1 MPVFFRIMYIWTYS
15 RTYTKH
21 ITGGWSKVGMGV
33 RFGNKEKNKRR
44 VLHIQMI
51 LVELA
56 KFWYLN
62 SKHMGVNFPQRK
74 WWQLPDW
81 RGT

>member
-1 MPVFFRIMYIWTYS
+1 
-15 RTYTKH
+15 
-21 ITGGWSKVGMGV
+21 
-33 RFGNKEKNKRR
+33 
-44 VLHIQMI
+44 MI

-62 SKHMGVNFPQRK
+62 SKHMDVNFHQRK

-81 RGT
+81 RT